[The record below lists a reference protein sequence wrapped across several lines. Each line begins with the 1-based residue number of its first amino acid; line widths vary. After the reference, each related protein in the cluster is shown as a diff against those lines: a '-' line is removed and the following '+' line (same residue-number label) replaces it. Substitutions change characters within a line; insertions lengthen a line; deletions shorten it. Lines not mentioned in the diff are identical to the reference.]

1 MLQSTGAICYANFV
15 IRLILPLELQ
25 RHFQMKLSGSSTSTT
40 LALSS
45 PTQPG
50 LMNTKLERLIIK
62 ASLLSRTACPSTRSE
77 EHTSELQSLMRISY
91 ALFCLKKKTT
101 NNQNQTY
108 AHNNQYTL

>member
-62 ASLLSRTACPSTRSE
+62 ASLLSRTACPSTSSRTSTARADTGANAATSVTSFRSE
-77 EHTSELQSLMRISY
+77 EQTSEI
-91 ALFCLKKKTT
+91 
-101 NNQNQTY
+101 
-108 AHNNQYTL
+108 QYI